1 MAKQRKN
8 SWLPLAIG
16 AVGLVVAAA
25 VGLIVYLAATAPPLH
40 PDPQEIQ
47 SVTQSALPQW
57 TDAVEAGREV
67 VRDGLTYQNL
77 PGISVAVG
85 IGGDIVWAEGFG
97 WANVETRVPVVP
109 DMRFRIGTASTALTS
124 AAVGL
129 LVEQGRLKL
138 DDEIQKYVPA
148 FPRKEWPVT
157 LRQLMADVSGVANDA
172 GDEGPLFDQ
181 RCERPIDAL
190 PFFAELPLLFKPDAY
205 FERSSYAWILVS
217 AAVEA
222 AGGRPILAFMQEHI
236 FKPLGMNDTVA
247 DSSTE
252 STASANKAT
261 SYFPR
266 FAANP
271 DNGID
276 EMRPLDYSCYSGASA
291 FLSTA
296 SDLMRFGM
304 AISAGTLLQPA
315 TVELLQ
321 TPQRVTSGTETGSGL
336 GWDLETLK
344 LAGTPTRA
352 VGRDGNIL
360 GGQAATFL
368 ILPKRGIVVS
378 VLSNVSHAKTHVMAL
393 RIAERFAE

>member
-8 SWLPLAIG
+8 SWLPLVVG
-16 AVGLVVAAA
+16 AVGLVLTA
-25 VGLIVYLAATAPPLH
+25 VVGFIAYLAATAPPLH
-40 PDPQEIQ
+40 PNPHEIQ

-57 TDAVEAGREV
+57 TGAIEGAREL
-67 VRDGLTYQNL
+67 VRDSLTYQNL
-77 PGISVAVG
+77 PGISAAVG
-85 IGGDIVWAEGFG
+85 VGGDIVWAEGFG
-97 WANVETRVPVVP
+97 WANVDTRVPVVP

-138 DDEIQKYVPA
+138 DDEIQKHVAA

-157 LRQLMADVSGVANDA
+157 VRQLMADVSGVANDA

-181 RCERPIDAL
+181 RCEQPLEAL
-190 PFFAELPLLFKPDAY
+190 PFFAELPLRFKPGAY
-205 FERSSYAWILVS
+205 FEQSSYGWILVS

-222 AGGRPILAFMQEHI
+222 AAGRPILTFMQEHI
-236 FKPLGMNDTVA
+236 FKPLRMNDTVA
-247 DSSTE
+247 DSSPE
-252 STASANKAT
+252 PAANEAT

-266 FAANP
+266 FASNP

-276 EMRPLDYSCYSGASA
+276 EMRPLEHSCYSGASV

-296 SDLMRFGM
+296 SDLVRFGM

-336 GWDLETLK
+336 GWDLETVT
-344 LAGTPTRA
+344 LAGTPAR
-352 VGRDGNIL
+352 VVVRDGNVL
-360 GGQAATFL
+360 GGQTTTLL

-378 VLSNVSHAKTHVMAL
+378 VLSNVSHAKMHAMAL